1 MQELSLQDVG
11 LRLLAMDRDYVWKV
25 AQAVMRRPEATIWPM
40 LCTLQHL
47 ALINYEGRRYL
58 AKTDPSQLPTTRSL
72 EPDAVAASR
81 HANKLFL
88 DTARYVDGLVE
99 HYVAIGQQHHRRFFD
114 PARGRRGKLLDWLRS
129 DLGITRYRQHLVGTT
144 HTVHYNI
151 GLPPE
156 VFGTPTMGPRARAM
170 SEGLAGF
177 ARPDPESSSED
188 HCWLDVVD
196 EQEITTS
203 DVKSSKFYGRAFGKN
218 ITPGITAALLSLQAA
233 CSTTD
238 LLIGES
244 PRLADGSWPVP
255 VFKLRYITVFQTL
268 ESLKYLAETRG
279 ATIPALT
286 ISDSAPAQMVLS
298 SGGRKLRNT
307 LIHYGIKIAGTAQ
320 LPADR
325 PLFGLVEHYLA
336 DMSYKQLCLV
346 VDDLLRALNESF
358 RERSAV
364 S

>member
-1 MQELSLQDVG
+1 
-11 LRLLAMDRDYVWKV
+11 MDRDYIWKV
-25 AQAVMRRPEATIWPM
+25 AQAVIRRPKATIWPM

-47 ALINYEGRRYL
+47 ALINYEGRSHL

-99 HYVAIGQQHHRRFFD
+99 HYAAISRQHHRRFFD
-114 PARGRRGKLLDWLRS
+114 PARGHRGMLLDWLRS
-129 DLGITRYRQHLVGTT
+129 DLGIARYRQHLVGTT
-144 HTVHYNI
+144 HTVHYTI

-156 VFGTPTMGPRARAM
+156 AFGTPTMGPRVRDM
-170 SEGLAGF
+170 SEGLAAF

-188 HCWLDVVD
+188 DCWLDLVD

-218 ITPGITAALLSLQAA
+218 VAPGITAALLSLQAA

-244 PRLADGSWPVP
+244 PRLADDSWPVP

-268 ESLKYLAETRG
+268 ESLRYLTETHG

-286 ISDSAPAQMVLS
+286 ISDSAPAQIVLS

-307 LIHYGIKIAGTAQ
+307 LVHYGVKIPGTTQ

-336 DMSYKQLCLV
+336 GLSYEQLCVV
-346 VDDLLRALNESF
+346 VDGLLHDLNGSF
-358 RERSAV
+358 RDWSAV
-364 S
+364 P